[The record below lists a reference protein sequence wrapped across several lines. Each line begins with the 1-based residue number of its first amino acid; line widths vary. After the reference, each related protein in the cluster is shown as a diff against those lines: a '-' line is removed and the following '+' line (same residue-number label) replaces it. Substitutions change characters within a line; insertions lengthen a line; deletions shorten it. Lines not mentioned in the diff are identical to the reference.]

1 LLAVAAEA
9 GTASVIMEVST
20 PRDPDGRPCPYT
32 HPPIQPALDQLGA
45 QPPAAPEEFPRLLE
59 RLAEIPDPRD
69 PRGVRH
75 RLVVVHALTAYAVL
89 TGATS
94 FLAVGGWIADAPAHV
109 LEALGLRP
117 DPVMPGRDLPAEST
131 VRRLLARLDG
141 DALDV
146 ALGRW
151 LADRRTATGG
161 AARALAVDGKSL
173 HGAARAG
180 GRKIHLLAALDHVG
194 GLVLAQPDIGEKT
207 NEVTRFQPLLES
219 IADLAG
225 VVITSD
231 ALHTQTEHAEY
242 LLGRGAH
249 YIVIVKGNRKKL
261 RAQLKTLP
269 WKNIPLQGRTRG
281 TGHGR
286 REIRRIHRTT
296 FTGEDLLGR
305 RGEKG
310 WEGARGRPFPGVTE
324 GRNVPTARAGDAENR
339 Q

>member
-1 LLAVAAEA
+1 M
-9 GTASVIMEVST
+9 GVST

-32 HPPIQPALDQLGA
+32 HPPIQPALDLLGA
-45 QPPAAPEEFPRLLE
+45 QPPAAPEEFPGPLE

-75 RLVVVHALTAYAVL
+75 RLVVVHALTACAVL
-89 TGATS
+89 TGVTS
-94 FLAVGGWIADAPAHV
+94 LLAVGGWIADAPAHA

-173 HGAARAG
+173 RGAARAG
-180 GRKIHLLAALDHVG
+180 GRKIHLLAALDHAG

-207 NEVTRFQPLLES
+207 NEVTRSQPLLES

-225 VVITSD
+225 AVTGRRSRERIFW
-231 ALHTQTEHAEY
+231 EGEE
-242 LLGRGAH
+242 RGAGKERAGAPSRERP
-249 YIVIVKGNRKKL
+249 KG
-261 RAQLKTLP
+261 
-269 WKNIPLQGRTRG
+269 G
-281 TGHGR
+281 TC
-286 REIRRIHRTT
+286 
-296 FTGEDLLGR
+296 
-305 RGEKG
+305 
-310 WEGARGRPFPGVTE
+310 RPPGPAMPITV
-324 GRNVPTARAGDAENR
+324 NDHPFSARAGQLCQSSMERAARDRMAGSLCREPSQTVLSR
-339 Q
+339 VILPALSSCSAVTPLSSGLPSTTHS